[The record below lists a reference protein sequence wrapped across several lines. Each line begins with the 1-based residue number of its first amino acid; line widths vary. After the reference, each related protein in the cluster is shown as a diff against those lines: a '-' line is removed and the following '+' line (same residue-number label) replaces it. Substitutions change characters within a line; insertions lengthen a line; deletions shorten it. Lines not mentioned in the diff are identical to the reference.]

1 MALTKG
7 ITRKVE
13 IPHEEGAWLE
23 LRQLNYRQLA
33 EARRV
38 KLDELF
44 VVMKGT
50 KDIALPG
57 ETEEMRELKKRAQTD
72 PAAAA
77 ELERREAKAKED
89 ALLGGY
95 DIGVLLRHG
104 IVAWSYGET
113 VTPDE
118 LDERTAQWAAR
129 EIVALSVPDE
139 AAVGKASSPSTA
151 ISADPVPLR
160 RSG

>member
-7 ITRKVE
+7 VTRKVE
-13 IPHEEGAWLE
+13 IPHEPDQWVQ
-23 LRQLNYRQLA
+23 LRMLTYRQLA

-38 KLDELF
+38 KLDDLF
-44 VVMKGT
+44 TVMRGL
-50 KDIALPG
+50 KDIALPQQDG
-57 ETEEMRELKKRAQTD
+57 QAVVD
-72 PAAAA
+72 PLA
-77 ELERREAKAKED
+77 
-89 ALLGGY
+89 GY
-95 DIGVLLRHG
+95 DIGVLLRYG

-118 LDERTAQWAAR
+118 LDDRTAQWAAR
-129 EIVALSVPDE
+129 EIVALAVPDE

>member
-7 ITRKVE
+7 VTRKVE

-38 KLDELF
+38 KLDDLF
-44 VVMKGT
+44 TVMRGL
-50 KDIALPG
+50 KDIALPQQDG
-57 ETEEMRELKKRAQTD
+57 QAVAD
-72 PAAAA
+72 PLA
-77 ELERREAKAKED
+77 
-89 ALLGGY
+89 GY
-95 DIGVLLRHG
+95 DVGVLLRYG

-118 LDERTAQWAAR
+118 LDDRTAQWAAR
-129 EIVALSVPDE
+129 EIVAMAVPDE
-139 AAVGKASSPSTA
+139 AAVGKASSRSTA

>member
-7 ITRKVE
+7 VTRKVE
-13 IPHEEGAWLE
+13 IPHEPDQWVQ
-23 LRQLNYRQLA
+23 LRMLTYRQLA

-38 KLDELF
+38 KLDDLF
-44 VVMKGT
+44 TVMRGL
-50 KDIALPG
+50 KDIALPQQDG
-57 ETEEMRELKKRAQTD
+57 QAVAD
-72 PAAAA
+72 PLA
-77 ELERREAKAKED
+77 
-89 ALLGGY
+89 GY
-95 DIGVLLRHG
+95 DVGVLLRYG

-118 LDERTAQWAAR
+118 LDDRTAQWAAR
-129 EIVALSVPDE
+129 EILAMAVPDE

>member
-7 ITRKVE
+7 VTRKVE
-13 IPHEEGAWLE
+13 IPHEPDQWVQ
-23 LRQLNYRQLA
+23 LRMLTYRQLA

-38 KLDELF
+38 KLDDLF
-44 VVMKGT
+44 TVMRGL
-50 KDIALPG
+50 KDIALPQQDG
-57 ETEEMRELKKRAQTD
+57 QAVVD
-72 PAAAA
+72 PLA
-77 ELERREAKAKED
+77 
-89 ALLGGY
+89 GY
-95 DIGVLLRHG
+95 DIGVLLRYG

-118 LDERTAQWAAR
+118 LDYRTAQWAAR
-129 EIVALSVPDE
+129 EIVALAVPDE

>member
-7 ITRKVE
+7 VTRKVE
-13 IPHEEGAWLE
+13 IPHEPDQWVQ
-23 LRQLNYRQLA
+23 LRMLTYRQLA
-33 EARRV
+33 EARWV
-38 KLDELF
+38 KLDDLF
-44 VVMKGT
+44 TVMRGL
-50 KDIALPG
+50 KDIALPQQDG
-57 ETEEMRELKKRAQTD
+57 QAVVD
-72 PAAAA
+72 PLA
-77 ELERREAKAKED
+77 
-89 ALLGGY
+89 GY
-95 DIGVLLRHG
+95 DIGVLLRYG

-118 LDERTAQWAAR
+118 LDDRTAQWAAR
-129 EIVALSVPDE
+129 EIVALAVPDE